1 IPAARRTKIRTQ
13 LNRLQQLLPK
23 LEAARA
29 TDGQGVSFG
38 FDADP
43 KKNEIIAG
51 DSDKSLAELYAGFMA
66 PPQPRQPAA
75 TASASPELQAWALPG
90 GLRITPLTGGAEI
103 QRCELICAGVIVLAG
118 LLLAG
123 CRSERRRRPSGT
135 ATPNTGISVSWNGN
149 TISIRARIQVSG
161 PGASQPIADAL
172 KRDIER
178 VWNARFS
185 DGYSSTCQVDIS
197 LGGASS
203 DPSAA
208 QIIVGIGGTV
218 DQSYTLGS
226 TMYFMYSGDPNDLV
240 WSPAHEFAH
249 LLGLSDRR
257 RSSLFGNQPETS
269 DPGYE
274 RNIMGA
280 IPGGRMENRTRL
292 VLESRNIRDW
302 LDHYAR

>member
-90 GLRITPLTGGAEI
+90 GLRITPL
-103 QRCELICAGVIVLAG
+103 ICAGVIVLAG

-135 ATPNTGISVSWNGN
+135 ATPNTGISVSWNGSAIN
-149 TISIRARIQVSG
+149 IRARIQVSG
-161 PGASQPIADAL
+161 P
-172 KRDIER
+172 
-178 VWNARFS
+178 
-185 DGYSSTCQVDIS
+185 
-197 LGGASS
+197 
-203 DPSAA
+203 
-208 QIIVGIGGTV
+208 
-218 DQSYTLGS
+218 
-226 TMYFMYSGDPNDLV
+226 
-240 WSPAHEFAH
+240 
-249 LLGLSDRR
+249 
-257 RSSLFGNQPETS
+257 
-269 DPGYE
+269 
-274 RNIMGA
+274 
-280 IPGGRMENRTRL
+280 
-292 VLESRNIRDW
+292 
-302 LDHYAR
+302 